1 MEFKISESRLDLEI
15 VMGDMKYEFVS
26 FLEEC
31 FKNNFYESISWGNF
45 KRFQL
50 VLSNNNNWINIYFI
64 FVNETSYDV
73 LINSFKIFEKKNFT
87 LLFYNANDQKS
98 EKNIDTLYDNLI
110 FERNKLYEG
119 ILNEENF
126 NKNINKISIEEKSLG
141 NSIYEEV
148 KKSLKFLADEEDQ
161 LIYKIGFYPNLINKK
176 SKMMKKN
183 EQNVVYEIENEIF
196 LTSEEDK
203 STFYGL
209 FSFLLKNHFEMF
221 KLDKF
226 KIDKNMKSFI
236 EVMKVN
242 TKVKPLQQI
251 VKKDLTV
258 SSFLKAINIFI
269 ILYIIVCFYKYFFEN
284 K

>member
-1 MEFKISESRLDLEI
+1 MEYKISESRLDLEI
-15 VMGDMKYEFVS
+15 YVMGDMKYEFVN

-50 VLSNNNNWINIYFI
+50 VLSNESNWVNIYFI
-64 FVNETSYDV
+64 IVNETSYDV
-73 LINSFKIFEKKNFT
+73 LINSFKMFEKKNFT

-119 ILNEENF
+119 ILNEDNF
-126 NKNINKISIEEKSLG
+126 NKNIMKIDEKSIS
-141 NSIYEEV
+141 NTIYEEV
-148 KKSLKFLADEEDQ
+148 KKGMKFLADEEDQ
-161 LIYKIGFYPNLINKK
+161 LIYKIGFYPNLMNKK
-176 SKMMKKN
+176 SKMIKKN
-183 EQNVVYEIENEIF
+183 EQNIVYEIDNEIF

-209 FSFLLKNHFEMF
+209 FSFLLKSHFEQF

-226 KIDKNMKSFI
+226 KNDKNMKSFI
-236 EVMKVN
+236 DVMKINTKAKVN
-242 TKVKPLQQI
+242 TDP
-251 VKKDLTV
+251 VKKDLPV
-258 SSFLKAINIFI
+258 SSFLRAVNFFI
-269 ILYIIVCFYKYFFEN
+269 ILYIVVCFYKYFFEIT

>member
-1 MEFKISESRLDLEI
+1 MEYKISESRLDLEI
-15 VMGDMKYEFVS
+15 YVMGDMKYEFVN

-50 VLSNNNNWINIYFI
+50 VLSNESNWVNIYFI
-64 FVNETSYDV
+64 IVNETSYDV

-98 EKNIDTLYDNLI
+98 EKNIDSLYDNLI

-119 ILNEENF
+119 ILNEDNF
-126 NKNINKISIEEKSLG
+126 NKNIKKIEEKSI
-141 NSIYEEV
+141 SHTIYEEV
-148 KKSLKFLADEEDQ
+148 KKGMKFLADEEDQ

-183 EQNVVYEIENEIF
+183 EQNVVYEIDNEIF

-209 FSFLLKNHFEMF
+209 FSFLLKSHFDQF
-221 KLDKF
+221 KLDKL
-226 KIDKNMKSFI
+226 KNDKNMKNFI
-236 EVMKVN
+236 DVMKIN
-242 TKVKPLQQI
+242 TKAKANPES
-251 VKKDLTV
+251 VKKDLPV
-258 SSFLKAINIFI
+258 SSFLRAVNFFI
-269 ILYIIVCFYKYFFEN
+269 ILYIVVCSYKYFFEIS

>member
-1 MEFKISESRLDLEI
+1 MEYKISESRLDLEI
-15 VMGDMKYEFVS
+15 YVMGDMKYEFVN

-50 VLSNNNNWINIYFI
+50 VLSNESNWVNIYFI
-64 FVNETSYDV
+64 IVTESSYDV

-98 EKNIDTLYDNLI
+98 EKNIDSLYDNLI

-119 ILNEENF
+119 ILNEDNF
-126 NKNINKISIEEKSLG
+126 NKNIKKIDEKSIS
-141 NSIYEEV
+141 NTIYEEV
-148 KKSLKFLADEEDQ
+148 KKGMKFLADEEDQ
-161 LIYKIGFYPNLINKK
+161 LIYKIGFYPNLMNKK

-183 EQNVVYEIENEIF
+183 EQNVVYEIDNEIF

-209 FSFLLKNHFEMF
+209 FSFLLKSHFEQF

-226 KIDKNMKSFI
+226 KNDKNMKNFI
-236 EVMKVN
+236 DVMKIN
-242 TKVKPLQQI
+242 TKAKVNPET
-251 VKKDLTV
+251 VKKDLPV
-258 SSFLKAINIFI
+258 SSFLRAVNFFI
-269 ILYIIVCFYKYFFEN
+269 ILYIVVCSYKYFFEIS